1 MEMMRKDYSDFI
13 TQLLFAWQHYK
24 SLTTCQTSTVQMYY
38 KRQLDN
44 YRVDFTVNATSGTN
58 FNVFRTFLN
67 RILQTK
73 TFYLQH
79 RQENKQK
86 NLWETLNRNHVKQ
99 LELSSIQIT
108 HVELVK
114 GSTNFTNAP
123 FTRSSPHQKGSYWWK
138 EKIVLST
145 FEERSLCW

>member
-1 MEMMRKDYSDFI
+1 MRKDCSDFI

-44 YRVDFTVNATSGTN
+44 YRVDFTVNATSWTN

-79 RQENKQK
+79 RQENRQK
-86 NLWETLNRNHVKQ
+86 
-99 LELSSIQIT
+99 IC
-108 HVELVK
+108 
-114 GSTNFTNAP
+114 
-123 FTRSSPHQKGSYWWK
+123 
-138 EKIVLST
+138 EK
-145 FEERSLCW
+145 R